1 MDRTTTLENLDDLLA
16 SEIQHLFSTKE
27 QMVALFP
34 RLIQHIGDRE
44 LRKAMISLNDILQ
57 TQKDRLEQ
65 IAIKFHIDLEGHEC
79 KSMQGLTAEAEDM
92 MAVNTTPDIMD
103 AGLLATVQRIVNFEL
118 AGYNTVCNYA
128 YILGYEEVGNM
139 LHETLKE
146 KMNAQEFL
154 NKLAT
159 GKINERAL

>member
-16 SEIQHLFSTKE
+16 SEIQHLFSTKM
-27 QMVALFP
+27 QMIELFP
-34 RLIQHIGDRE
+34 KLIQNIGDRE
-44 LRKAMISLNDILQ
+44 LRKAMISLNEVLQ
-57 TQKDRLEQ
+57 TQKERLEQ
-65 IAIKFHIDLEGHEC
+65 ISIKFNIDLEGHEC
-79 KSMQGLTAEAEDM
+79 KSMQGLMAEATDM

-139 LHETLKE
+139 LHDTLKE

>member
-1 MDRTTTLENLDDLLA
+1 MDRTTTLENLDDLLV

-27 QMVALFP
+27 QMMALFP
-34 RLIQHIGDRE
+34 KLVQNINDRE
-44 LRKAMISLNDILQ
+44 LRKAIISLNEVLQ
-57 TQKDRLEQ
+57 VQKERLEQ
-65 IAIKFHIDLEGHEC
+65 ISIKFNIDLEGHEC
-79 KSMQGLTAEAEDM
+79 KSMRGLTAEANDM

-103 AGLLATVQRIVNFEL
+103 AGLIATVQRIVNFEL

-128 YILGYEEVGNM
+128 YILGYEEVGNL
-139 LHETLKE
+139 LHDSLKE
-146 KMNAQEFL
+146 KMNAQEYL

>member
-1 MDRTTTLENLDDLLA
+1 MEKTKTLESLDDLLV

-27 QMVALFP
+27 QMIILFP
-34 RLIQHIGDRE
+34 KIIQSTGERE
-44 LRKAMISLNDILQ
+44 LKRTFISLKEILHN
-57 TQKDRLEQ
+57 QKERLEQ
-65 IAIKFHIDLEGHEC
+65 VALKFNIDLERCEN
-79 KSMQGLTAEAEDM
+79 KSMAGLVAEAHDM
-92 MAVNTTPDIMD
+92 LNVETTPDIMD
-103 AGLLATVQRIVNFEL
+103 AGLLATLQRIINFEL

-128 YILGYEEVGNM
+128 FILGYEEVGNM

-146 KMNAQEFL
+146 KMNAQEHL

>member
-1 MDRTTTLENLDDLLA
+1 MEKTKILESLDDLLA

-27 QMVALFP
+27 QMIALFP
-34 RLIQHIGDRE
+34 KIIQYTGEKE
-44 LRKAMISLNDILQ
+44 LRKAFISLMEILHN
-57 TQKDRLEQ
+57 QKDRLEK
-65 IAIKFHIDLEGHEC
+65 IGVKFNIDLEGHEN
-79 KSMQGLTAEAEDM
+79 KPMAGLVAEANDM
-92 MAVNTTPDIMD
+92 MNVETTPDIMD
-103 AGLLATVQRIVNFEL
+103 AGLLAFLQKIVNFEL

-146 KMNAQEFL
+146 KMNAQEHL

>member
-27 QMVALFP
+27 QMMALFP

-44 LRKAMISLNDILQ
+44 LRKAMSSLNDMLQ

-79 KSMQGLTAEAEDM
+79 KSTQGLTAEAEDM
-92 MAVNTTPDIMD
+92 MAISTTPDIMD

>member
-27 QMVALFP
+27 QMIALFP
-34 RLIQHIGDRE
+34 KLIQHTGDRE
-44 LRKAMISLNDILQ
+44 LRKAFMSLNELLQ

-65 IAIKFHIDLEGHEC
+65 IGVKFHIDLEGHEC
-79 KSMQGLTAEAEDM
+79 KSMRGLISEADDM

-103 AGLLATVQRIVNFEL
+103 AGLIATLQRIVNFEL

-139 LHETLKE
+139 LHDTLRE
-146 KMNAQEFL
+146 KMNAQEHL

>member
-1 MDRTTTLENLDDLLA
+1 MDRTTTLENLDDLLV

-27 QMVALFP
+27 QMMALFP
-34 RLIQHIGDRE
+34 KLVQNISDRE
-44 LRKAMISLNDILQ
+44 LRKAIISLNEGLQ
-57 TQKDRLEQ
+57 VQKERLEQ
-65 IAIKFHIDLEGHEC
+65 ISIKFNIDLEGHEC
-79 KSMQGLTAEAEDM
+79 KSMRGLTAEANDM

-103 AGLLATVQRIVNFEL
+103 AGLIATVQRIVNFEL

-128 YILGYEEVGNM
+128 YILGYEEVGNL
-139 LHETLKE
+139 LHDSLKE
-146 KMNAQEFL
+146 KMNAQEYL